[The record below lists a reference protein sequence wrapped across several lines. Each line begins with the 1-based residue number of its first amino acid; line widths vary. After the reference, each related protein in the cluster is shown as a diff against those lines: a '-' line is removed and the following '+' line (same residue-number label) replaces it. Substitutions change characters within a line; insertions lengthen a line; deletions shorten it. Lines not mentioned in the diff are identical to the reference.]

1 MKRILLTLSFATI
14 VSLSLGGCA
23 STLGLVADITG
34 TEIVSEKVQQQA
46 YKAASVSFTAWES
59 AQDGVER
66 LGKLPRCTEAVKLLC
81 VSQGTWDSV
90 KGIEKKTSAA
100 LLALRPAFEAGT
112 DDVALLMSIPAIV
125 HDAQA
130 AIKAETSK

>member
-1 MKRILLTLSFATI
+1 MKRILQTLF
-14 VSLSLGGCA
+14 VSAALLVSPGCA

-66 LGKLPRCTEAVKLLC
+66 LGRLPRCTEAVKLLC

-90 KGIEKKTSAA
+90 KAIEKKTSAA
-100 LLALRPAFEAGT
+100 LLSLKPAFEAGT

-125 HDAQA
+125 HDATA